1 MPNSEPMA
9 TLFISDLHLTH
20 QRPAVTDLFLAFL
33 EKQAVSAEALY
44 ILGDLFEYWIGDET
58 IALETVR
65 PIIDGLNRLAASGT
79 PVYIMRGNRDVLLGN
94 EFEEACGCRLLEDPV
109 VIDLYGKTTLIS
121 HGDYLCTDDTEYQQF
136 RAVVREP
143 ERKQRF
149 LAREIEEREAIART
163 YREISMAISAEK
175 SPEIMDVN
183 QQAVEQALLDN
194 KVMQMIHGHTHRPAI
209 HEFRMENRKCRRIVL
224 GDWYDQGSVLRCDRN
239 GCELQGLPLTPPSAR
254 QSSANQST

>member
-1 MPNSEPMA
+1 MSVPNSEPMA

-44 ILGDLFEYWIGDET
+44 ILGDLFEYWIGDEA

-121 HGDYLCTDDTEYQQF
+121 HGDYLCTDDTEYQKF
-136 RAVVREP
+136 RS
-143 ERKQRF
+143 
-149 LAREIEEREAIART
+149 EE
-163 YREISMAISAEK
+163 
-175 SPEIMDVN
+175 
-183 QQAVEQALLDN
+183 
-194 KVMQMIHGHTHRPAI
+194 HT
-209 HEFRMENRKCRRIVL
+209 
-224 GDWYDQGSVLRCDRN
+224 S
-239 GCELQGLPLTPPSAR
+239 ELQSH
-254 QSSANQST
+254 